1 MTNPETPIEMT
12 EQEAAVL
19 NSPDT
24 LERLKTGID
33 QAHAGQTS
41 VFDLDAEFKRYQ
53 DRESDL
59 LDVIAEETGVRK
71 EAAARIAK
79 ARDEL
84 RMVRRLLSAT
94 KPRKPKS

>member
-1 MTNPETPIEMT
+1 MTNPETPPIFNIDEV
-12 EQEAAVL
+12 EAE
-19 NSPDT
+19 P
-24 LERLKTGID
+24 
-33 QAHAGQTS
+33 QTFNLS
-41 VFDLDAEFKRYQ
+41 AEFKRYQ

-71 EAAARIAK
+71 EAAAKIAK

-94 KPRKPKS
+94 KPRKTKS